1 MANPRSPPTLHQSA
15 VPEFA
20 DLFSKLCMGR
30 REAGDRDPEG
40 RTRHIVEA
48 EEVAQFDARRIP
60 AVLAADPDLQVL
72 ADSSTFLDAG
82 AHELADAL
90 AVQGLERIEGEDPP
104 FHEVQVELALRVV
117 TAVPERRL
125 REIVRPE
132 GEELRVSGNRIGG
145 ECVPR
150 KLDHRPELVVDGGAL
165 ALLDLLRLPH
175 DGFPLDV

>member
-1 MANPRSPPTLHQSA
+1 
-15 VPEFA
+15 
-20 DLFSKLCMGR
+20 MGR

-40 RTRHIVEA
+40 KTRHIVGA
-48 EEVAQFDARRIP
+48 EGVPRSVARRLP

-72 ADSSTFLDAG
+72 ADSSTLLDAG

-104 FHEVQVELALRVV
+104 FHEVQEELALRVV

-145 ECVPR
+145 ECGPR
-150 KLDHRPELVVDGGAL
+150 KLDHRPQLVGARAAL
-165 ALLDLLRLPH
+165 ALPDLLRLPLP
-175 DGFPLDV
+175 GVPPPPQRVPPAPGGG

>member
-1 MANPRSPPTLHQSA
+1 
-15 VPEFA
+15 
-20 DLFSKLCMGR
+20 MGG

-72 ADSSTFLDAG
+72 ADSSTLLDAG

-104 FHEVQVELALRVV
+104 FHEVQEELALRVV
-117 TAVPERRL
+117 TAVRERRL
-125 REIVRPE
+125 REIGDAAAQAAPPEAQHRVRLA
-132 GEELRVSGNRIGG
+132 GRRDRLEE
-145 ECVPR
+145 
-150 KLDHRPELVVDGGAL
+150 
-165 ALLDLLRLPH
+165 ALLLR
-175 DGFPLDV
+175 

>member
-1 MANPRSPPTLHQSA
+1 
-15 VPEFA
+15 
-20 DLFSKLCMGR
+20 MGR

-90 AVQGLERIEGEDPP
+90 AVQGLERIEGEDHPL
-104 FHEVQVELALRVV
+104 HEVQEELALRVGS
-117 TAVPERRL
+117 AVPERRL
-125 REIVRPE
+125 REID
-132 GEELRVSGNRIGG
+132 
-145 ECVPR
+145 R
-150 KLDHRPELVVDGGAL
+150 KSVV
-165 ALLDLLRLPH
+165 
-175 DGFPLDV
+175 

>member
-20 DLFSKLCMGR
+20 DLFSKRCMGR

-48 EEVAQFDARRIP
+48 EEAAQFEARRIP

-72 ADSSTFLDAG
+72 AHSSTLLAAG

-90 AVQGLERIEGEDPP
+90 AVQALDRLEGLAPP
-104 FHEVQVELALRVV
+104 
-117 TAVPERRL
+117 
-125 REIVRPE
+125 
-132 GEELRVSGNRIGG
+132 S
-145 ECVPR
+145 
-150 KLDHRPELVVDGGAL
+150 
-165 ALLDLLRLPH
+165 H
-175 DGFPLDV
+175 D